1 MQRMVLASHV
11 IISRYGF
18 WLPNDQ
24 RGSWS
29 EFVGAWELL
38 RFGKATKTDERH
50 SLAYRPFDS
59 SLRRAAKAALKYPP
73 VIFNGLQARA
83 IARGFAQQI
92 QHSGLTVW
100 ACSILPDHIHLVVK
114 RHRYNVETITNHL
127 KGSATRRLDEEGIH
141 PLSAHRTRSGR
152 CPKAFSRGEWKVFLD
167 CRDDILRAIP
177 YVERNPGK
185 EGLAPQRWSFVTP
198 VPG

>member
-11 IISRYGF
+11 IISAYGF

-29 EFVGAWELL
+29 DFVGAWELL
-38 RFGKATKTDERH
+38 RFGKATRTDERH

-73 VIFNGLQARA
+73 VVFNGLQARA
-83 IARGFAQQI
+83 IARGFVEQI
-92 QHSGLTVW
+92 ERSALIVW
-100 ACSILPDHIHLVVK
+100 ACSILPDHIHLVVQ
-114 RHRYNVETITNHL
+114 RHRHAVETISNFL
-127 KGSATRRLDEEGIH
+127 KGAATRRLDEEGIH

-152 CPKAFSRGEWKVFLD
+152 NPKAFSRGEWKVFLD
-167 CRDDILRAIP
+167 CRHDILRAIS
-177 YVERNPGK
+177 YVEGNPEK

-198 VPG
+198 FAD